1 MKLKFLFTLLAVGS
15 LVFPYCCPKGGDEKI
30 EGCWEGSLELPA
42 VEMRIA
48 FKIAKEADGS
58 LQAFLL
64 RPELDSLEIPAERAS
79 FEKGDLRIDIGSG
92 AGSYVGRLTRD
103 GLKIEGKYLH
113 PAWGQELVLQRVAE
127 LTPLRRPQT
136 PVPPYPYDE
145 EEVAYTNDYSDC
157 SLAGTL
163 TIPREQDP
171 CPAALLVS
179 GGGAQD
185 RDGTIMG
192 HRPFHVLADYL
203 TRRGIAVLRVDDR
216 GVGASTG
223 DRSEATSEDYAR
235 DALAGVAYLKG
246 YPGID
251 PEQIGLI
258 GHSEGGIIASLAA
271 AGSRDV
277 AFLVLMA
284 SPGLRGDLYNY
295 QYEESMNRALGRS
308 DDAIAANRV
317 LQERVFAVLLEQGDA
332 EARKEKLRRIYRER
346 DADMPE
352 ARLEAAIRRMVSPW
366 FLFLLNHDPGA
377 TLREVKCPVL
387 ALFGSK
393 DVQVPHEGN
402 REAVE
407 QALAS
412 RGGDAYRVLV
422 LDDLNHLFQTAETGV
437 PQEHSRIEET
447 MSPAV
452 LDLIGDW
459 ILDQ

>member
-1 MKLKFLFTLLAVGS
+1 
-15 LVFPYCCPKGGDEKI
+15 
-30 EGCWEGSLELPA
+30 
-42 VEMRIA
+42 
-48 FKIAKEADGS
+48 
-58 LQAFLL
+58 
-64 RPELDSLEIPAERAS
+64 
-79 FEKGDLRIDIGSG
+79 
-92 AGSYVGRLTRD
+92 
-103 GLKIEGKYLH
+103 
-113 PAWGQELVLQRVAE
+113 
-127 LTPLRRPQT
+127 
-136 PVPPYPYDE
+136 
-145 EEVAYTNDYSDC
+145 
-157 SLAGTL
+157 
-163 TIPREQDP
+163 
-171 CPAALLVS
+171 
-179 GGGAQD
+179 
-185 RDGTIMG
+185 
-192 HRPFHVLADYL
+192 
-203 TRRGIAVLRVDDR
+203 
-216 GVGASTG
+216 
-223 DRSEATSEDYAR
+223 
-235 DALAGVAYLKG
+235 
-246 YPGID
+246 
-251 PEQIGLI
+251 
-258 GHSEGGIIASLAA
+258 
-271 AGSRDV
+271 
-277 AFLVLMA
+277 
-284 SPGLRGDLYNY
+284 
-295 QYEESMNRALGRS
+295 
-308 DDAIAANRV
+308 
-317 LQERVFAVLLEQGDA
+317 VFAVLLEQGDA